1 MSASL
6 HWMAWNFEIGWP
18 NARALL
24 GVGERL
30 VERALREPDAH
41 RRHADAPDVEDV
53 QELLEA
59 RAARAEQVL
68 LRHAAVG
75 RSVSGRVS
83 DAFQPILR
91 YGSPCS

>member
-6 HWMAWNFEIGWP
+6 AWIAWNFEIGLP
-18 NARALL
+18 NARRSFAYF
-24 GVGERL
+24 ERL

-41 RRHADAPDVEDV
+41 RRDPDAPDVEDV
-53 QELLEA
+53 EELLEA
-59 RAARAEQVL
+59 LPARAEQVSSGT
-68 LRHAAVG
+68 RQSVK
-75 RSVSGRVS
+75 VSGRVS